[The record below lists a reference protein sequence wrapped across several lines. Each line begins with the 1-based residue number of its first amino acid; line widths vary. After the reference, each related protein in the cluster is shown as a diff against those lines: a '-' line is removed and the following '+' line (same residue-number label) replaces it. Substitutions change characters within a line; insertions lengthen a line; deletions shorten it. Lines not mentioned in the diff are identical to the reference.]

1 MNMDEYIYELYNK
14 ENSDYDYEKYR
25 EDREDRE
32 WSEDKEDRKWKHCKE
47 DKEDREWK
55 HCKEDKEWKH
65 CKEDKDWRKCKENK
79 DDWEWK
85 KCKEDKDDW
94 KWRKCK
100 EDKDDWECEC
110 KKHHHRVRSS
120 ASIIPFA
127 SGPAISLPTAPP
139 NLHQVMAA
147 IAFGNQSPVV
157 ADPVTGNI
165 ILTPPQTPPALNMAF
180 SMPRFGII
188 RSIAAYFSIAAP
200 VTIPA
205 GTTVTVRAQLYQST
219 APNDTFT
226 PIAGTLVTLVPSFSG
241 ALVPGNRAHAILRNL
256 RIPVRPE
263 TRLLLVFSAVAS
275 PNTTIV
281 TLTGFA
287 SAGISIE

>member
-1 MNMDEYIYELYNK
+1 MNIDKYIYELYNK
-14 ENSDYDYEKYR
+14 ENSDYNYDYDKYSEDR
-25 EDREDRE
+25 EYNEDMEDREWRENRKDRECREDRE
-32 WSEDKEDRKWKHCKE
+32 WKKCRKDKE
-47 DKEDREWK
+47 DKECRE
-55 HCKEDKEWKH
+55 
-65 CKEDKDWRKCKENK
+65 
-79 DDWEWK
+79 
-85 KCKEDKDDW
+85 
-94 KWRKCK
+94 
-100 EDKDDWECEC
+100 
-110 KKHHHRVRSS
+110 HRRHDNRPREST
-120 ASIIPFA
+120 SIIPFA
-127 SGPAISLPTAPP
+127 SGGPVTLVTSPP

-157 ADPVTGNI
+157 ADPTTRDI

-188 RSIAAYFSIAAP
+188 RSIAAYFSITSG

-241 ALVPGNRAHAILRNL
+241 TLVPGNRAHAILSNL

-275 PNTTIV
+275 PNTTRV
-281 TLTGFA
+281 TLIGHA
-287 SAGISIE
+287 SAGITIR

>member
-1 MNMDEYIYELYNK
+1 MDIDKYIYELYNK
-14 ENSDYDYEKYR
+14 KNPDYDNDYYKSNKDNEYSEDMEDRECK

-32 WSEDKEDRKWKHCKE
+32 C
-47 DKEDREWK
+47 RERRC
-55 HCKEDKEWKH
+55 HNNRQRE
-65 CKEDKDWRKCKENK
+65 
-79 DDWEWK
+79 
-85 KCKEDKDDW
+85 
-94 KWRKCK
+94 
-100 EDKDDWECEC
+100 
-110 KKHHHRVRSS
+110 ST
-120 ASIIPFA
+120 SIIPFA
-127 SGPAISLPTAPP
+127 SGGPVTLVTSPP

-157 ADPVTGNI
+157 ADPTTRDI

-188 RSIAAYFSIAAP
+188 RSIAAYFSITSG

-241 ALVPGNRAHAILRNL
+241 TLVPGNRAHAILSNL

-275 PNTTIV
+275 PNTTRV
-281 TLTGFA
+281 TLIGHA
-287 SAGISIE
+287 SAGITIR

>member
-1 MNMDEYIYELYNK
+1 MNFDKYIYELYNN
-14 ENSDYDYEKYR
+14 EDSEYDEYDYEKYR
-25 EDREDRE
+25 RY
-32 WSEDKEDRKWKHCKE
+32 S
-47 DKEDREWK
+47 EWK
-55 HCKEDKEWKH
+55 DCKEWKG
-65 CKEDKDWRKCKENK
+65 CKDHKECPKCPKCRKHDKK
-79 DDWEWK
+79 
-85 KCKEDKDDW
+85 
-94 KWRKCK
+94 
-100 EDKDDWECEC
+100 
-110 KKHHHRVRSS
+110 RVST
-120 ASIIPFA
+120 SIIPFA
-127 SGPAISLPTAPP
+127 SGAPISLPTAPP

-157 ADPVTGNI
+157 ADPATRDI

-188 RSIAAYFSIAAP
+188 RSIAAYFSITTP
-200 VTIPA
+200 VTIPT
-205 GTTVTVRAQLYQST
+205 GTIVTVRAQLYQST

-241 ALVPGNRAHAILRNL
+241 ALIPGNRAHAILENL
-256 RIPVRPE
+256 KIPVRPE

-281 TLTGFA
+281 TLVGHA

>member
-1 MNMDEYIYELYNK
+1 MNFIIRKIQTMITKNTEKIEK
-14 ENSDYDYEKYR
+14 TENGAKI
-25 EDREDRE
+25 
-32 WSEDKEDRKWKHCKE
+32 RKT
-47 DKEDREWK
+47 
-55 HCKEDKEWKH
+55 
-65 CKEDKDWRKCKENK
+65 ENGNTV
-79 DDWEWK
+79 K
-85 KCKEDKDDW
+85 KIKKTENGNTVK
-94 KWRKCK
+94 KIKNGNTAK
-100 EDKDDWECEC
+100 KIKIGENAKKIKTIGNGKNVKKIKTIGNGENVKKIKTIGNVSV